1 MQGGAQGQN
10 CAKTAPGP
18 RISIYFIMRGFS
30 STIGSTVKFILDHIF
45 LVGIAVLS
53 GGALLWPVLVQR
65 GKKASPLQVTQ
76 LINRGKATIVDI
88 RDADAFAAGHLRD
101 ARNMPLKDLKGRT
114 GELDKFKSR
123 TAVVVCQKGTR
134 AFGAAKILEQAGFTD
149 VVVLDGGI
157 DAWQTQGLPT
167 TK

>member
-1 MQGGAQGQN
+1 
-10 CAKTAPGP
+10 
-18 RISIYFIMRGFS
+18 
-30 STIGSTVKFILDHIF
+30 VKFILDHIF

-88 RDADAFAAGHLRD
+88 RDADVFAAGHLRD
-101 ARNMPLKDLKGRT
+101 ARNLPLKDLKGRT
-114 GELDKFKSR
+114 GELEKFKSR

>member
-1 MQGGAQGQN
+1 MENTCLFAG
-10 CAKTAPGP
+10 KTTPGL
-18 RISIYFIMRGFS
+18 RIGIYFIMRAFS

-53 GGALLWPVLVQR
+53 GGALLWPVLTQR
-65 GKKASPLQVTQ
+65 GKKASALEVTQ

-101 ARNMPLKDLKGRT
+101 ARNIPLKDLKGRV
-114 GELDKFKSR
+114 GELDKLKNR
-123 TAVVVCQKGTR
+123 TAVIVCQTGAR
-134 AFGAAKILEQAGFTD
+134 AFGAAKILEGAGFTD

-157 DAWQTQGLPT
+157 AAWQTQGLPT

>member
-1 MQGGAQGQN
+1 M
-10 CAKTAPGP
+10 
-18 RISIYFIMRGFS
+18 
-30 STIGSTVKFILDHIF
+30 KFILDHIF

-53 GGALLWPVLVQR
+53 GGALLWPALTQR
-65 GKKASPLQVTQ
+65 GKKATPLEVTQ
-76 LINRGKATIVDI
+76 LINRGKATIVDV

-101 ARNMPLKDLKGRT
+101 ARNIPLKDLKGRT
-114 GELDKFKSR
+114 GELDKLKSK

-134 AFGAAKILEQAGFTD
+134 AYGAAKVLEQAGFTD

>member
-1 MQGGAQGQN
+1 MVRGL
-10 CAKTAPGP
+10 
-18 RISIYFIMRGFS
+18 RIGIYFIMRGFS

-53 GGALLWPVLVQR
+53 GGALLWPALTQR
-65 GKKASPLQVTQ
+65 GKKATPLEVTQ
-76 LINRGKATIVDI
+76 LINRGKATIVDV

-101 ARNMPLKDLKGRT
+101 ARNIPLKDLKGRT
-114 GELDKFKSR
+114 GELDKLKNR

-157 DAWQTQGLPT
+157 DAWRTQGLPT

>member
-1 MQGGAQGQN
+1 LSA
-10 CAKTAPGP
+10 AKTVLGLW
-18 RISIYFIMRGFS
+18 IGIYFIMRAFS

-53 GGALLWPVLVQR
+53 GGALLWPALTQR
-65 GKKASPLQVTQ
+65 GKKASALEVTQ
-76 LINRGKATIVDI
+76 LINRGKATIVDV

-101 ARNMPLKDLKGRT
+101 ARNIPLKDLKGRV
-114 GELDKFKSR
+114 GELDKLKNR
-123 TAVVVCQKGTR
+123 TAVVVCQTGAR
-134 AFGAAKILEQAGFTD
+134 AFGAAKILEGAGFTD

-157 DAWQTQGLPT
+157 AAWQTQGLPT